1 MYDDDDDDDQK
12 RMTTSRK
19 NEEEERG
26 TTTTTTTTTDHSGV
40 PTTSAGPDV
49 REKRGHRDVLAVVR
63 PEIFPHDVPNF
74 YDVSGICENPKA
86 FKAVVDVF
94 VERYEKSSSE
104 TDKPT
109 KIAVSTREASCSDR
123 RLPRIGG
130 GFFSLYSGSVFHF
143 NPVLT
148 PPRDFLSLTLPT
160 PPRITRTTGIPFVM
174 IRKAGKLP
182 GVLVSSGEYV
192 TEYSTDETVM
202 RFGAIND
209 SDRVV
214 LIDDLIATGGTALAG
229 FELCDQLGAR
239 VHEFAAMI
247 ELPFLNGVK
256 KIHEY
261 KNGKFKDVP
270 CFTVVD
276 SLTIGEDMGRDP
288 IGDDVPRIVKAE
300 EVKLYELDSES
311 GKVRRRCM

>member
-1 MYDDDDDDDQK
+1 
-12 RMTTSRK
+12 
-19 NEEEERG
+19 
-26 TTTTTTTTTDHSGV
+26 
-40 PTTSAGPDV
+40 
-49 REKRGHRDVLAVVR
+49 
-63 PEIFPHDVPNF
+63 
-74 YDVSGICENPKA
+74 
-86 FKAVVDVF
+86 
-94 VERYEKSSSE
+94 
-104 TDKPT
+104 
-109 KIAVSTREASCSDR
+109 
-123 RLPRIGG
+123 
-130 GFFSLYSGSVFHF
+130 
-143 NPVLT
+143 
-148 PPRDFLSLTLPT
+148 
-160 PPRITRTTGIPFVM
+160 M

-202 RFGAIND
+202 RFGAINE

-270 CFTVVD
+270 
-276 SLTIGEDMGRDP
+276 
-288 IGDDVPRIVKAE
+288 
-300 EVKLYELDSES
+300 
-311 GKVRRRCM
+311 

>member
-1 MYDDDDDDDQK
+1 
-12 RMTTSRK
+12 
-19 NEEEERG
+19 
-26 TTTTTTTTTDHSGV
+26 
-40 PTTSAGPDV
+40 
-49 REKRGHRDVLAVVR
+49 
-63 PEIFPHDVPNF
+63 
-74 YDVSGICENPKA
+74 
-86 FKAVVDVF
+86 
-94 VERYEKSSSE
+94 
-104 TDKPT
+104 
-109 KIAVSTREASCSDR
+109 
-123 RLPRIGG
+123 
-130 GFFSLYSGSVFHF
+130 
-143 NPVLT
+143 
-148 PPRDFLSLTLPT
+148 
-160 PPRITRTTGIPFVM
+160 M

-202 RFGAIND
+202 RFGAINE

-276 SLTIGEDMGRDP
+276 SLSIGEDMGRDP

-311 GKVRRRCM
+311 GKVRRRRM

>member
-1 MYDDDDDDDQK
+1 
-12 RMTTSRK
+12 
-19 NEEEERG
+19 
-26 TTTTTTTTTDHSGV
+26 
-40 PTTSAGPDV
+40 
-49 REKRGHRDVLAVVR
+49 
-63 PEIFPHDVPNF
+63 
-74 YDVSGICENPKA
+74 
-86 FKAVVDVF
+86 
-94 VERYEKSSSE
+94 
-104 TDKPT
+104 
-109 KIAVSTREASCSDR
+109 
-123 RLPRIGG
+123 
-130 GFFSLYSGSVFHF
+130 
-143 NPVLT
+143 
-148 PPRDFLSLTLPT
+148 
-160 PPRITRTTGIPFVM
+160 M

-202 RFGAIND
+202 RFGAINE

-288 IGDDVPRIVKAE
+288 IGDDVPRIIKAE